1 MADSDPKALVLASFE
16 TANGHDIDALMSFF
30 SDAILIRG
38 PGGQKTEG
46 KDAVRAQFE
55 AHMTA
60 YPDFHT
66 EVLRQFVDG
75 EHVITECRE
84 SSVHTGD
91 ATLATGETI
100 APTGKKVVL
109 DVLYVDRVVDGKIV
123 ESTAY
128 FDRHAFLQQIGQ
140 IQ

>member
-1 MADSDPKALVLASFE
+1 MTDSDPKALVLASFE
-16 TANGHDIDALMSFF
+16 AANGQDIDALMSFF
-30 SDAILIRG
+30 SDVIVIRG
-38 PGGQKTEG
+38 PGGRKTAG
-46 KDAVRAQFE
+46 KAAVRAQFE
-55 AHMTA
+55 EHMTA
-60 YPDFHT
+60 YPDSHT

-84 SSVHTGD
+84 SSTHTGN
-91 ATLATGETI
+91 ATLVTGETV
-100 APTGKKVVL
+100 APTRKRIVL
-109 DVLYVDRVVDGKIV
+109 DVVYVDRVVDGEIV